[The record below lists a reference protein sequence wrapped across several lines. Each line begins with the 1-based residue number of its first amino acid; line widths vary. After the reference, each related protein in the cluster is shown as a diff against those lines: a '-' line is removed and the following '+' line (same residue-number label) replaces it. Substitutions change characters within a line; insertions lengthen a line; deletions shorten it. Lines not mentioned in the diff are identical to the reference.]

1 MELEQLGEKLRE
13 RLGDDLPGNSAHIK
27 LLPQHRLISD
37 SDSIRD
43 DAVPSAVLIMLYLKE
58 NEIYFAA
65 IKRSEYDGVHS
76 GQISLPG
83 GRLES
88 FDMDHA
94 AAAFRETR
102 EEIGIEAEN
111 LELLGVL
118 SKLYI
123 SRSNFIVHPFVAIH
137 HGKPMFVPD
146 PVEVKEIIEI
156 PLKLLLEE
164 RNITNKTLKF
174 KDGFTLVAPGFQVNE
189 HFIWGATA
197 MILMEFSELLQ
208 SLE

>member
-1 MELEQLGEKLRE
+1 MELDQLGFKLRE
-13 RLGDDLPGNSAHIK
+13 RLGNDLPGNSAHIK
-27 LLPQHRLISD
+27 LLPHHRLIAEPE
-37 SDSIRD
+37 SIRD
-43 DAVPSAVLIMLYLKE
+43 DAVPSAVLIMLYAKE
-58 NEIYFAA
+58 KEIYFSA
-65 IKRSEYDGVHS
+65 IKRTEYDGVHS

-88 FDMDHA
+88 FDEGHEA
-94 AAAFRETR
+94 AAIRETS
-102 EEIGIEAEN
+102 EEIGIETKN

-146 PVEVKEIIEI
+146 PVEVEEIIEI
-156 PLKLLLEE
+156 PLKLLLGEG
-164 RNITNKTLKF
+164 NITEKTLKF
-174 KDGFTLVAPGFQVNE
+174 KDGFSIIAPGFQVNE

-197 MILMEFSELLQ
+197 MILMEFSELLL
-208 SLE
+208 SLD